1 MPRQYFNI
9 KEDEQLSIKI
19 RKYSCL
25 FNISNA
31 GYKQKDRVESAWKET
46 ND

>member
-9 KEDEQLSIKI
+9 REDEQFSIKI
-19 RKYSCL
+19 REYPYL

-31 GYKQKDRVESAWKET
+31 GCNK
-46 ND
+46 